1 MVHKLDPCIGD
12 VWEYCEGGRYTVVGF
27 VREFGGERDYVLCE
41 GAGGQRIWPRDRWLH
56 LVPYRGADAPS
67 GAMVRPFTLVRRAL
81 AQPVQPAETVDVG
94 ASADPV
100 SQRRIAGLS
109 HP

>member
-12 VWEYCEGGRYTVVGF
+12 VWDYCEGGRYTVVGF

-41 GAGGQRIWPRDRWLH
+41 GTAGQRIWPRDRWLH
-56 LVPYRGADAPS
+56 LVPYRGADAPP

-81 AQPVQPAETVDVG
+81 AQQPPAAFGDHPFDAE
-94 ASADPV
+94 P
-100 SQRRIAGLS
+100 QPRRPGGLS

>member
-12 VWEYCEGGRYTVVGF
+12 VWDYCEGGRYTVVGF

-41 GAGGQRIWPRDRWLH
+41 GTAGQRIWPRDRWLH
-56 LVPYRGADAPS
+56 LVPYRGADAMA
-67 GAMVRPFTLVRRAL
+67 GAMVRPFTLVRRA
-81 AQPVQPAETVDVG
+81 VPALPG
-94 ASADPV
+94 DPMDTTPAPEPHGH
-100 SQRRIAGLS
+100 RAFGGLS